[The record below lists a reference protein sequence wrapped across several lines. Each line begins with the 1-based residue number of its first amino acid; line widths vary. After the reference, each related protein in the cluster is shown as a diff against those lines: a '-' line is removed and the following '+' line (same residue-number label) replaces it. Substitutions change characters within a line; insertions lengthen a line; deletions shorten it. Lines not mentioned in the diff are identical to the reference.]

1 MKLGITLII
10 CFCCTTLMAQEKI
23 LDIAKSNRLSN
34 LSINL
39 QMPKNIDNMPIGKV
53 GDVNQTFSFNNG
65 QGLNLYKSQPDNMPV
80 AKPDGSLQDNMCS
93 SSTNTSKLLELLSK
107 TQENGFK
114 PKGNSKYNF
123 VMPAYQDSLP
133 HLDSTKKLFK

>member
-1 MKLGITLII
+1 
-10 CFCCTTLMAQEKI
+10 
-23 LDIAKSNRLSN
+23 
-34 LSINL
+34 
-39 QMPKNIDNMPIGKV
+39 MPKNIDNMPIGKV
-53 GDVNQTFSFNNG
+53 GDVSQSFSFNNA

-80 AKPDGSLQDNMCS
+80 AKPDGSLQDNMSS
-93 SSTNTSKLLELLSK
+93 SSTNTNKLLELLSK

-123 VMPAYQDSLP
+123 VMPAYQDSLR